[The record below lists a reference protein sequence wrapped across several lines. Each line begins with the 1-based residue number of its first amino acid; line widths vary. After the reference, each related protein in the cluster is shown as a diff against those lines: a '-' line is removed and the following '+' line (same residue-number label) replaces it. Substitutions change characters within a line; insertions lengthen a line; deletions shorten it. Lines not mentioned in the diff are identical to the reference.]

1 MRAREL
7 SSFRIP
13 SPGRNASPASG
24 SDTHAGSMKS
34 ALGRIGGYAM
44 KFTLEIECDNASFGE
59 TENECAE
66 EVSRILRSLEPYW
79 GEGKMRDGN
88 GNTVGNWSF
97 ES

>member
-1 MRAREL
+1 MR
-7 SSFRIP
+7 F
-13 SPGRNASPASG
+13 N
-24 SDTHAGSMKS
+24 
-34 ALGRIGGYAM
+34 
-44 KFTLEIECDNASFGE
+44 LEIECDNASFGE